1 MKTQRIPLMISITQ
15 KFFFSALFLI
25 TILTHAQQF
34 DGGTATYQTKSTVD
48 MSGWGGG
55 REMSEQMKKQIAE
68 RMKNFLEKTY
78 TLTFNKDESIYEEV
92 EKLETPGQGG
102 GGGMRFMGG
111 GFSQGGIYKNI
122 GDDVY
127 ARENDLMGKSFLV
140 KDTLNK
146 LDWKLEKESKMIGQY
161 SAFKATAT
169 RKIEQN
175 VFSGMRRRRNQE
187 NDSTDVAEAPKEEV
201 VTAWYTPQ
209 IPVSQGPDEYWGLP
223 GLILEVSA
231 GRTTILCNKIVI
243 NPNGGLE
250 IAMPDKGKE
259 ISRQE
264 YETIVAEKTKEMAE
278 RYGRG
283 GRGGGRRN

>member
-1 MKTQRIPLMISITQ
+1 MISITQ
-15 KFFFSALFLI
+15 KLLLSTIFL
-25 TILTHAQQF
+25 TTLLVQAQQF

-102 GGGMRFMGG
+102 GGMRFMGG

-161 SAFKATAT
+161 AAFKATAT

-175 VFSGMRRRRNQE
+175 VFSAMRRRRNQE
-187 NDSTDVAEAPKEEV
+187 NDTTSVSEAPTEELI
-201 VTAWYTPQ
+201 TAWYTPQ

-243 NPNGGLE
+243 NPKEGLD